1 MQTAADPLKQ
11 FQSLLDGTWLML
23 KPLPVGDHEIEIHI
37 VQIIPGRESENLFI
51 NLVYNLHV
59 V

>member
-1 MQTAADPLKQ
+1 MWTLPAGTYRA
-11 FQSLLDGTWLML
+11 LLDGIWLML
-23 KPLPVGDHEIEIHI
+23 KPLPVGDHKIEINI

-51 NLVYNLHV
+51 NIVYNLHV